1 MSTSK
6 MSELTDRELD
16 AAVAEKVMGI
26 AWDEKR
32 CRVCG
37 WPIVPEDNPGPGCWV
52 TNCSLRPPPDRRA
65 DEPAYY
71 STDRNAAGLVLERI
85 GKLGLAE
92 KLVNAISPSLPKT
105 NSYPMQIWVHMTAT
119 PRQLMMAAL
128 ACVEK
133 EQ

>member
-6 MSELTDRELD
+6 LSEPTDRELD

-37 WPIVPEDNPGPGCWV
+37 WPIVLEDNPGPGCWV

-85 GKLGLAE
+85 GELGLQRRFINILWHE
-92 KLVNAISPSLPKT
+92 KTVWELL
-105 NSYPMQIWVHMTAT
+105 TAT
-119 PRQLMMAAL
+119 PRQLCEVAF

-133 EQ
+133 EPNAPK